1 MGGRVRQES
10 VNLTVGKTGLVKT
23 HVLTEIVWKQHE
35 LLCMVQLFP
44 VAIVTDF
51 LLVLFAQRLTVET
64 VAGRKRR
71 DAYGSRL
78 NLPLLKKKRTLHS
91 IEFRQTRTSPSR
103 S

>member
-1 MGGRVRQES
+1 MRMFE
-10 VNLTVGKTGLVKT
+10 LV
-23 HVLTEIVWKQHE
+23 
-35 LLCMVQLFP
+35 P
-44 VAIVTDF
+44 VPVITDF

-91 IEFRQTRTSPSR
+91 IEFRQTRTSPIR

>member
-1 MGGRVRQES
+1 MHHCSQCSFATVGCLVRQDG

-23 HVLTEIVWKQHE
+23 HLLTEIVWKQHV

-64 VAGRKRR
+64 VADRKR
-71 DAYGSRL
+71 
-78 NLPLLKKKRTLHS
+78 
-91 IEFRQTRTSPSR
+91 
-103 S
+103 